1 MRVKCGDIYPEKK
14 KEIGEK
20 KKKKTTHLSRHIYS
34 MEASGPEVQQHKVP
48 QDRRSP
54 AAMKSSRASPSPPL
68 EPLSGSGEWG

>member
-1 MRVKCGDIYPEKK
+1 MRLKCGDIYPENK

-20 KKKKTTHLSRHIYS
+20 EKKTKPLSRHIYS
-34 MEASGPEVQQHKVP
+34 MEASGPEAQQHEVP

-54 AAMKSSRASPSPPL
+54 AAMRPSRASPSLPL